1 MVLPHDKLF
10 SATMTISPKLLIT
23 FTDSRLCLATA
34 CVMWSDT
41 LLVKHFGLKLLNK
54 FIFFNAVISCTT
66 CLHSPHNVLH
76 LCRKNSDYCCLPILL
91 QALAIELHL
100 SLHEK
105 VVKCPLYEYNWNCW
119 PHPVKLWHSQCQL
132 DCYWHSQ
139 FELYG
144 MRTLCFRQSF
154 PLLHTQALA
163 LITVKWNQ

>member
-10 SATMTISPKLLIT
+10 SATMTISPKQLIT
-23 FTDSRLCLATA
+23 FTDSRLRLATA

-54 FIFFNAVISCTT
+54 LIFLMLQFLVPLACTHRT
-66 CLHSPHNVLH
+66 MFYICAE
-76 LCRKNSDYCCLPILL
+76 KNTDYCCLPILL
-91 QALAIELHL
+91 QALVIELHL

-119 PHPVKLWHSQCQL
+119 PHPLKLWHSQCQL

-144 MRTLCFRQSF
+144 MRTLCFCQSF